1 MVAVFGPK
9 LLSLKE
15 KLYLLGTL
23 SVLQVIIICG
33 FHAHAARKGSF
44 DAKKDH
50 FMMTQNRSGYFQVHL
65 PIFFQTKSDTYTQ
78 FI

>member
-1 MVAVFGPK
+1 MIFLKTFKSIKCSGLNFYYPKTLHNSVFVLLVAVFGPK

-33 FHAHAARKGSF
+33 FHAHAARKGSI
-44 DAKKDH
+44 DV
-50 FMMTQNRSGYFQVHL
+50 Q
-65 PIFFQTKSDTYTQ
+65 
-78 FI
+78 